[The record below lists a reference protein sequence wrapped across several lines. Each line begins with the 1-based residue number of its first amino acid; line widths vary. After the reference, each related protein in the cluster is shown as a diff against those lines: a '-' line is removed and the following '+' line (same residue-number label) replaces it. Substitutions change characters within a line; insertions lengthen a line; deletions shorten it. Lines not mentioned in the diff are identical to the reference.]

1 MGTKSQRS
9 AGPTQ
14 TGGAASL
21 LRNDRATADVVV
33 VVAGVE
39 YHCHRCILAV
49 SSEVFRT
56 MLYTAGMREQ
66 TRGRVELD
74 GVSETAWLAL
84 YRYCYDGIVRWTDLW
99 RARCTHPCCSYSR
112 HTN

>member
-1 MGTKSQRS
+1 MSTKSQQS
-9 AGPTQ
+9 AGSSR
-14 TGGAASL
+14 TGGAAAM

-33 VVAGVE
+33 VVVGVE

-49 SSEVFRT
+49 TSEVFRT

-74 GVSETAWLAL
+74 GVSEIAWTAL
-84 YRYCYDGIVRWTDLW
+84 YRYCYDGMVRWTDLW
-99 RARCTHPCCSYSR
+99 RA
-112 HTN
+112 